1 MRKSTSKSDNFLAKF
16 YYCNYIL
23 SFKRWNFVTKSFDA
37 KEVHRT
43 VKTRPKILKTKFLER
58 KLDHKKVKMK
68 FWKSFK
74 SGSGSLANTFGT
86 MDRKKQQQQQNQ
98 QQQQH
103 HQQQQH
109 QQQQHD
115 MEMLPTTNS
124 SNSHQNNN
132 KKLSSYTPLSVRRR
146 RSNTSRS

>member
-1 MRKSTSKSDNFLAKF
+1 
-16 YYCNYIL
+16 
-23 SFKRWNFVTKSFDA
+23 
-37 KEVHRT
+37 

-98 QQQQH
+98 QQQQQQH